1 MAEQQYSIDLD
12 LRELQAM
19 VESLVPYI
27 YQDELYGQLRITSAR
42 LTPGSLLLRL
52 KRLQALTGQMTQG
65 QIGKL
70 HTLDEQHSKLRYEWS
85 MAYNKKLT
93 HEVESR
99 TRDLNTFLAE
109 CKDSARLCANAYL
122 PEALRRTILQV
133 ILDNLDSTQADA
145 TELKTKIK
153 AVDSGL
159 RRYIREAEFIWDAM
173 LKPVYPIETYWW
185 LYGKPPAE

>member
-12 LRELQAM
+12 LRELQDM
-19 VESLVPYI
+19 VENLVPYI
-27 YQDELYGQLRITSAR
+27 YQDGLYGQLRVNSAR

-52 KRLQALTGQMTQG
+52 NRLQALAGQMTQE

-70 HTLDEQHSKLRYEWS
+70 RALDEQHNKLRYEWS
-85 MAYNKKLT
+85 MAYSKKLT

-99 TRDLNTFLAE
+99 TRDINTFVTE

-122 PEALRRTILQV
+122 PEALRRTILHV
-133 ILDNLDSTQADA
+133 ILEHLDASQTDA
-145 TELKTKIK
+145 AELKTKVK

-159 RRYIREAEFIWDAM
+159 RRYVREAEFIWDAA
-173 LKPVYPIETYWW
+173 LKPVYPLETYWW